1 MPLVNFMQMIAKGW
15 KRHKKHACNL
25 LVMIRLI
32 LFVYALAICLQV
44 SLASSPAPKGIS
56 PKWIWQKDKTGD
68 AEVFLRRQWQQKVPV
83 KSAILRITGDDQ
95 LAVHLNGNKIGSV
108 RSWKKPLKLN
118 LTKRIAQGH
127 NVIAVSALN
136 LGGLGGVVAIL
147 EIVEEGGLK
156 RTLVTDEQWMVN
168 KTNPDGWMT
177 TNPDGKDWVAATIV
191 GSHGVEPW
199 GNILTSAGPAK
210 KTAKRLIAAQREIG
224 LKIHPGGFV
233 VEKLFDVDVKTQG
246 SWVSMAVD
254 DQGRLYCG
262 DQGDKGIFRLTLNG
276 SKEPKIEKIPAE
288 ISGAQGLLWL
298 DGTLYA
304 GINKGTPEN
313 GMFRIIDGNGDGQ
326 LDKVE
331 LMRKVDAKSEHGN
344 HAVVASP
351 DGKSLFFVAGNN
363 APPPTPETSAVPP
376 NYGEDQL
383 LPILV
388 DPRGHARTFTAP
400 GGWIAQTDP
409 SGKNYRLFSAG
420 FRNQYD
426 AAFNAH
432 GELFTYDADMEWDL
446 GAPWYRPTRI
456 YHVTSGSEFGWR
468 KGSGKFPEWFPDVLP
483 PALDI
488 GPGSP
493 TGMVSGLGAKFP
505 AKYQNAIYAFDWTYG
520 TIYAL
525 HQHAEG
531 ASYRLEKEEFVTGA
545 PLPLTDGV
553 VSPDGNLYFAVGGRG
568 TPSAVYRVK
577 YIGKQSTSP
586 APAKPGKFAKLRAL
600 RKSLEA
606 YHRKDSDAIKAVWPY
621 IGHGD
626 RFVRFAARIAI
637 EHQPV
642 ESWIDRAADGP
653 EANLCKLLAIA
664 RQGKPK
670 HSEMVISN
678 ISKLWRQGLS
688 ANQMLAALRI
698 ANIAMVRLGDP
709 AEATKKSFAEL
720 VSSKFPSADAR
731 LNREAAYSLIALQSP
746 DALVKTVPLL
756 SQEPLI
762 RVNGPKIDK
771 AMLERS
777 SKYGAAVSDT
787 LSSAHQT
794 QQIWY
799 AYLLRQVKDGWTKAL
814 RREYFQWFAKAQS
827 FKGGNSFQGFIEN
840 TRQEALINAPK
851 AERKALSDL
860 SKKAVKP
867 IPDGFSDARRINVG
881 VLPGLKFNTDIIDAE
896 AGEKVAI
903 IFQNNDPAGMMHN
916 LAIITPGSSQKVIAA
931 AVNMGSSGMANNFIP
946 EIPELLAS
954 TPQVGPGMKYT
965 LYFEVPNKTGE
976 YHFICTYPGHGLIMQ
991 GIFSVK

>member
-1 MPLVNFMQMIAKGW
+1 MNRLKLIA
-15 KRHKKHACNL
+15 
-25 LVMIRLI
+25 
-32 LFVYALAICLQV
+32 YTLAVCLQV
-44 SLASSPAPKGIS
+44 PLASSPGPKGIS
-56 PKWIWQKDKTGD
+56 PKWIWQKNKTSD
-68 AEVFLRRQWQQKVPV
+68 AEVFLRRQWNQKDPV

-95 LAVHLNGNKIGSV
+95 LTVYLNGMKIGSA
-108 RSWKKPLKLN
+108 RNWKTPLKLN
-118 LTKRIAQGH
+118 LTKRIIKGE
-127 NVIAVSALN
+127 NVIAVTGLN

-147 EIVEEGGLK
+147 EIVEK
-156 RTLVTDEQWMVN
+156 DDSKHTLVTDERWLVN
-168 KTNPDGWMT
+168 QTTSEGWMT
-177 TNPDGKDWVAATIV
+177 PNVDGKGWAAATIV
-191 GSHGVEPW
+191 GDHGMEPW
-199 GNILTSAGPAK
+199 GKILTSAWPPK
-210 KTAKRLIAAQREIG
+210 KNTKRQTVAQREIE
-224 LKIHPGGFV
+224 LKIHPKGFI
-233 VEKLFDVDVKTQG
+233 VEKLLDVDAKTQG

-254 DQGRLYCG
+254 NQGRLYCG
-262 DQGDKGIFRLTLNG
+262 DQGDKGVFRVTLNK
-276 SKEPKIEKIPAE
+276 SKAPTIEKIPAA
-288 ISGAQGLLWL
+288 ISGAQGLLWM
-298 DGTLYA
+298 DATLYA
-304 GINKGTPEN
+304 GINKGTPGN
-313 GMFRIIDGNGDGQ
+313 GMFRIRDSDGDDQ
-326 LDKVE
+326 FDKVE
-331 LMRKVDAKSEHGN
+331 LMRQVDAKSEHGN
-344 HAVVASP
+344 HAVVAAP

-363 APPPTPETSAVPP
+363 SPTPAPETSAVPL

-388 DPRGHARTFTAP
+388 DPRGHARTFNAP

-409 SGKNYRLFSAG
+409 SGKAFRLFSAG

-446 GAPWYRPTRI
+446 GSPWYRPTRI

-493 TGMVSGLGAKFP
+493 TGMVSGLGSKFP

-568 TPSAVYRVK
+568 TPSAVYRVR
-577 YIGKQSTSP
+577 YAGKDSTDP
-586 APAKPGKFAKLRAL
+586 APAKPGKFAKLRSL
-600 RKSLEA
+600 RKSLEN
-606 YHRKDSDAIKAVWPY
+606 YHRKNPDAIKAVWPHL
-621 IGHGD
+621 GHDD
-626 RFVRFAARIAI
+626 RFIRYAARIAI

-642 ESWIDRAADGP
+642 ESWIERTADEP

-664 RQGKPK
+664 RQGRPK
-670 HSEMVISN
+670 HAEMVISN

-688 ANQMLAALRI
+688 VSQMLAALRI
-698 ANIAMVRLGDP
+698 TNIAMVRLGDP
-709 AEATKKSFAEL
+709 TDATKKSFAEL

-731 LNREAAYSLIALQSP
+731 LNREAAYSLIALGSP
-746 DALVKTVPLL
+746 DALAKTVPLL
-756 SQEPLI
+756 SQEALAS
-762 RVNGPKIDK
+762 VNGPKIDK

-777 SKYGAAVSDT
+777 SKYGTAVSDT

-799 AYLLRQVKDGWTKAL
+799 AYLLRQVKEGWTKAL
-814 RREYFQWFAKAQS
+814 RREYFRWFAKAQS

-840 TRQEALINAPK
+840 TRQEALINAPE

-860 SKKAVKP
+860 SKKLVKP

-881 VLPGLKFNTDIIDAE
+881 VLPGLKFNTDLIDAK
-896 AGEKVAI
+896 AGEKLAI
-903 IFQNNDPAGMMHN
+903 VFQNNDPAGMMHN
-916 LAIITPGSSQKVIAA
+916 LAIITPGSPQTVIEA
-931 AVNMGSSGMANNFIP
+931 AVNMGSSGMEKNFIP

-965 LYFEVPNKTGE
+965 LYFEVPNKIGE
-976 YHFICTYPGHGLIMQ
+976 YHFICTYPGHGLMMQ